1 MLKFDEDAHDLELL
15 GNSSL
20 IVWIL
25 CTLQNYAVTC
35 VAELRHIVYVNIL
48 LTSVLFTAAIAFF
61 AEKLLISTGRE
72 LRRALFSLK
81 QIFQVRFMVT
91 SISLIDR
98 INMTVKAKYVLQI
111 HNFCLWVVY
120 TAKAV
125 YGVPVLFITQT
136 SAINC
141 GLVFLLFWINCVS
154 EKSTIWAKTGDD
166 VNRISHVLPE
176 QTPRL
181 CQYCFANRRAL
192 MWTLKC
198 T

>member
-1 MLKFDEDAHDLELL
+1 MYATK
-15 GNSSL
+15 
-20 IVWIL
+20 L
-25 CTLQNYAVTC
+25 CCN
-35 VAELRHIVYVNIL
+35 
-48 LTSVLFTAAIAFF
+48 
-61 AEKLLISTGRE
+61 
-72 LRRALFSLK
+72 LRRW
-81 QIFQVRFMVT
+81 VT
-91 SISLIDR
+91 SYRVRKHFTDVSVVYSSDCFLCREVIDIHWKGAPPCLILAETNLSGA
-98 INMTVKAKYVLQI
+98 IYGHFNKSYWPYQHVKAKYVLQI

>member
-1 MLKFDEDAHDLELL
+1 MYATKLCCNLRRWVTSYRVRKHFTDVSVVYSSDCFLCREVIDIHWKGAPPCLILAETNLSGAIYGHFNKSYWPYQHDCEGEIRTPNSQLL
-15 GNSSL
+15 SLSSVYCQSR
-20 IVWIL
+20 VW
-25 CTLQNYAVTC
+25 CTGT
-35 VAELRHIVYVNIL
+35 
-48 LTSVLFTAAIAFF
+48 IAGTIHYTN
-61 AEKLLISTGRE
+61 IST
-72 LRRALFSLK
+72 
-81 QIFQVRFMVT
+81 
-91 SISLIDR
+91 
-98 INMTVKAKYVLQI
+98 
-111 HNFCLWVVY
+111 
-120 TAKAV
+120 
-125 YGVPVLFITQT
+125 
-136 SAINC
+136 AINC